1 MAAVKLNN
9 PVKIDGKEITELEY
23 NLDDLKADSIQNAIK
38 DFARE
43 EYMPTSV
50 EHDIYMHAH
59 LFSQASNVDYQD
71 VKRMG
76 LKDFVKVTNLVKSF
90 LLEE

>member
-1 MAAVKLNN
+1 MGKVVLNQAI
-9 PVKIDGKEITELEY
+9 KIDGKDITELNY
-23 NLDDLKADSIQNAIK
+23 NFEDLKADSIQNAIK
-38 DFARE
+38 DFAKE

-59 LFSQASNVDYQD
+59 LFSQASDIDYQD

-90 LLEE
+90 LLAE